1 MYAILIKVY
10 NKKKTGMYYRAIS
23 YVTIDSYNGRRKYS
37 FSITDPKDI
46 MRINTF
52 DFALRLVE
60 DIKKDSMKGSMVLPE
75 VLETLVVEYEVAVE
89 YVAYQKELFS
99 FSKRHASKRP
109 TPIESIQLDFNS
121 IMAEEDPPDSTI
133 ELIFQTVV

>member
-23 YVTIDSYNGRRKYS
+23 YVTIDSYTGRRKYS
-37 FSITDPKDI
+37 FSITEPKDI
-46 MRINTF
+46 MSIDNL
-52 DFALRLVE
+52 DFALRLVN

-109 TPIESIQLDFNS
+109 TPIETIQINFNA
-121 IMAEEDPPDSTI
+121 IMAEDDKPESTI